1 MLLFGDQ
8 HDVLRPT
15 GDSVE
20 SHHPVRPKRAMSNP
34 ADPFEFMKNL
44 WGQMGMP
51 GFGAPGASGPAMPA
65 FSPEELAKRIA
76 ELKQVRQW
84 LEMNLN
90 MLNMQVNGL
99 EMQLNAIN
107 SFKSSP
113 GGEFAAAAV
122 DAMRG
127 ATSPSAPS
135 APPFPFGTA
144 NFAAPVWA
152 QPANDSAETS
162 APAKSPPVAPWP
174 DPAAWMQTLQSEF
187 VKNMQAA
194 APKAIAKKSAAPRK
208 SAARKAPA
216 RKPRG

>member
-1 MLLFGDQ
+1 
-8 HDVLRPT
+8 
-15 GDSVE
+15 
-20 SHHPVRPKRAMSNP
+20 MSNP

-44 WGQMGMP
+44 WGQMGIP
-51 GFGAPGASGPAMPA
+51 GFGASAAGVPTMPA
-65 FSPEELAKRIA
+65 FSPEELGKRIA

-113 GGEFAAAAV
+113 GGEFAAAAAE
-122 DAMRG
+122 AMRG
-127 ATSPSAPS
+127 GSTPPAPQP
-135 APPFPFGTA
+135 APFPFGAGNPAT
-144 NFAAPVWA
+144 PVWA
-152 QPANDSAETS
+152 QPANDAATTP
-162 APAKSPPVAPWP
+162 APAKSPPAAPWP

-194 APKAIAKKSAAPRK
+194 APKSDTPTSAAPRK
-208 SAARKAPA
+208 STARKAPA
-216 RKPRG
+216 RKPRA